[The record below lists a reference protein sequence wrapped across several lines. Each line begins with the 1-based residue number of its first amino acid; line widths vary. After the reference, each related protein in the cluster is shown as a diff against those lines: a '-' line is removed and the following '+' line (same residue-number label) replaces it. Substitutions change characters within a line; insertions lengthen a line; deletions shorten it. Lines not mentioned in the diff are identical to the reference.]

1 MKKIPGIPFEAQRA
15 RIPWGPLALITFSG
29 GFLGLLFAVLAIETS
44 PLYAFYG
51 FRDGFMIAF
60 LMGFYSLVL
69 QRSLVYGAMG
79 NWPFVVRVVF
89 NTLVYAVI
97 FSLGRSF
104 INLLEGRPLIPDF
117 NNRFWLSM
125 SYALILALLINFVIE
140 VIRLI
145 GARVV
150 WSFIAGTYR
159 KPREED
165 RYFLFVD
172 LAHSTA
178 LAEKLG
184 NLEFMRLLSFF
195 FFDLGHAVSVTGGE
209 IYKYIGD
216 EAIISWPRSQ
226 KNAALMAY
234 RCFRIFQRRMQ
245 KREKRY
251 RSEFSI
257 VPEFRGGLHG
267 GPVMTGAIGEARK
280 EIAYLGD
287 VVNTC
292 ARVIG
297 VAKDLGESFVFSE
310 LVRNDLRQFG
320 SFEFRELG
328 EHEIRGRE
336 GRLNLYALDS

>member
-1 MKKIPGIPFEAQRA
+1 MRMPWRA
-15 RIPWGPLALITFSG
+15 LGLITLAG
-29 GFLGLLFAVLAIETS
+29 AVLGMLFAFLAVES
-44 PLYAFYG
+44 SARYALLG
-51 FRDGFMIAF
+51 FRDGCLIAF

-69 QRSLVYGAMG
+69 QRRLVYGLMG
-79 NWPFVVRVVF
+79 SWPFLARVVF

-97 FSLGRSF
+97 FVVAKSALSLV
-104 INLLEGRPLIPDF
+104 EGPARIPDL
-117 NNRFWLSM
+117 NPGFWM
-125 SYALILALLINFVIE
+125 AMGYALILALLINFVIE

-145 GARVV
+145 GARVA

-165 RYFLFVD
+165 RYFLFID

-195 FFDLGHAVSVTGGE
+195 FFDLGHAVSATGGE

-226 KNAALMAY
+226 KNAALLAY
-234 RCFRIFQRRMQ
+234 RCFRTFQRRM
-245 KREKRY
+245 KEREKRY
-251 RSEFSI
+251 RAEFAV

-267 GPVMTGAIGEARK
+267 GLVMTGAIGEARK

-287 VVNTC
+287 VVNTS

-297 VAKDLGESFVFSE
+297 VAKDLGENFVLSE
-310 LVRNDLRQFG
+310 FVCSDLKKFG

-336 GRLNLYALDS
+336 GRLTLYALGSGKARAATGLDS

>member
-1 MKKIPGIPFEAQRA
+1 MKNTPGTHYEGQNV
-15 RIPWGPLALITFSG
+15 RIPWSALAFITFTG
-29 GFLGLLFAVLAIETS
+29 AVLGMVFAVLAIEGS
-44 PLYAFYG
+44 ALYAFYG
-51 FRDGFMIAF
+51 FRDGFLIAF
-60 LMGFYSLVL
+60 LMGYYSLVL
-69 QRSLVYGAMG
+69 QRKLVYGAMG
-79 NWPFVVRVVF
+79 NWPFLARVVF
-89 NTLVYAVI
+89 NTFVYAVI
-97 FSLGRSF
+97 FSAARSL
-104 INLLEGRPLIPDF
+104 INLLEGQALLPEF
-117 NNRFWLSM
+117 SNRFWLSM
-125 SYALILALLINFVIE
+125 SYALILALLLNFLLE
-140 VIRLI
+140 VIRLT

-165 RYFLFVD
+165 RYFLFID

-195 FFDLGHAVSVTGGE
+195 FFDLGHAVSLTGGE

-216 EAIISWPRSQ
+216 EAIISWPRGQ

-234 RCFRIFQRRMQ
+234 RCFRIFQRRMH
-245 KREKRY
+245 KRERRY

-287 VVNTC
+287 VVNTS

-297 VAKDLGESFVFSE
+297 VAKDLGETFVFSE
-310 LVRNDLRQFG
+310 LVRNDLKKLG

-328 EHEIRGRE
+328 VHEIRGRE
-336 GRLNLYALDS
+336 GKLTLYALDS

>member
-1 MKKIPGIPFEAQRA
+1 MRKIPGLQYESQNA
-15 RIPWGPLALITFSG
+15 RLPWGALALITFSG
-29 GFLGLLFAVLAIETS
+29 AVLGMVFAVLAIEGS
-44 PLYAFYG
+44 ALYAFYG
-51 FRDGFMIAF
+51 FRDGFLIAF
-60 LMGFYSLVL
+60 LMGYYSLFL
-69 QRSLVYGAMG
+69 QRKLVYGAMG
-79 NWPFVVRVVF
+79 NWPFGARVIF

-97 FSLGRSF
+97 FSTGRSF
-104 INLLEGRPLIPDF
+104 INLLEGHPLLPEL
-117 NNRFWLSM
+117 NGRFWLSM
-125 SYALILALLINFVIE
+125 GYALILALLVNFVLE

-145 GARVV
+145 GARVA

-159 KPREED
+159 RPREED
-165 RYFLFVD
+165 RYFLFID

-195 FFDLGHAVSVTGGE
+195 FFDLGHAVSLTGGE

-251 RSEFSI
+251 RNEFSI

-287 VVNTC
+287 VVNTS

-297 VAKDLGESFVFSE
+297 VAKELGECFVLSE
-310 LVRNDLRQFG
+310 LVRNDLSRYG
-320 SFEFRELG
+320 SFDFRELG

-336 GRLNLYALDS
+336 GRLTLYALDS